1 MTALNA
7 AKLVATFR
15 KQVTIQNKVSV
26 SDGQGGFTETW
37 PDGSTVW
44 ASIEPLKSY
53 ERFQAMQMAV
63 PETHRIT
70 MRYTDEVTEA
80 SRIRYGDRIFWVKE
94 TNDPEERQRF
104 LIIKALERVIL

>member
-1 MTALNA
+1 MTLNA
-7 AKLVATFR
+7 SQLVASFR
-15 KQVTIQNKVSV
+15 KQVAIQNKVSTP
-26 SDGQGGFTETW
+26 DGQGGFTESW

-44 ASIEPLKSY
+44 ASVEPLKSY
-53 ERFQAMQMAV
+53 ERAQAMQMAV
-63 PETHRIT
+63 PQTHKIT

-104 LIIKALERVIL
+104 LIIKALERVHL